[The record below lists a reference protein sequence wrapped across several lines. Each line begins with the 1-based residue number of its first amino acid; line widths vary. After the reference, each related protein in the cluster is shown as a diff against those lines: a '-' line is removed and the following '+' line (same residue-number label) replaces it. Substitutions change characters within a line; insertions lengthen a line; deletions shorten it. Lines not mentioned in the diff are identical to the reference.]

1 MNIPCF
7 FTKDPAFLADY
18 IANFETRLDDVFVVS
33 YPKSGLCIV
42 IINPYTGA
50 VWVFDRT
57 SVVTVACLGHP
68 VLFFCHFQKEERVA
82 TSLKHFSLEIIILI

>member
-7 FTKDPAFLADY
+7 FTNDPAFLADY
-18 IANFETRLDDVFVVS
+18 IANFETQLDDVFVVS

-42 IINPYTGA
+42 TPGQFG
-50 VWVFDRT
+50 VFDRT

-68 VLFFCHFQKEERVA
+68 LLFFWHFQK
-82 TSLKHFSLEIIILI
+82 KKK

>member
-68 VLFFCHFQKEERVA
+68 VLFF
-82 TSLKHFSLEIIILI
+82 LPFSKRRKSSDVVKTFFS

>member
-1 MNIPCF
+1 MARRFPVIRITEGEWTSVKFWRLLGVNIPCF
-7 FTKDPAFLADY
+7 FTNDPAFLADY

-50 VWVFDRT
+50 IWGVR
-57 SVVTVACLGHP
+57 S
-68 VLFFCHFQKEERVA
+68 
-82 TSLKHFSLEIIILI
+82 S

>member
-1 MNIPCF
+1 MARRFPVIHITEGEWTSLKFWRLLGVNIPCF

-50 VWVFDRT
+50 IWGVR
-57 SVVTVACLGHP
+57 SN
-68 VLFFCHFQKEERVA
+68 
-82 TSLKHFSLEIIILI
+82 